1 VSLCLWTSLWKS
13 MPGCLAKM
21 VHKTGQR
28 PFNYPPTRHSPVLEN
43 QRGTYF
49 LVALCSQNCTI
60 AMRIYL
66 CKLHIF
72 PQTMSKIL
80 KYFYDLIK
88 HFLLNS
94 SSQRMGISNANRM
107 QQLQSNRLRA
117 KALALEF
124 EISLNCNCQSCMKSD
139 YEPQI

>member
-1 VSLCLWTSLWKS
+1 
-13 MPGCLAKM
+13 
-21 VHKTGQR
+21 
-28 PFNYPPTRHSPVLEN
+28 
-43 QRGTYF
+43 
-49 LVALCSQNCTI
+49 
-60 AMRIYL
+60 
-66 CKLHIF
+66 
-72 PQTMSKIL
+72 MSKIL